1 MKKLI
6 SPQRWDEDLI
16 EWLQKQAKESNRS
29 LANYCETALKDHRD
43 EIEFEVKPL
52 INKANKKQL

>member
-16 EWLQKQAKESNRS
+16 EWLQKQAKEHNRS
-29 LANYCETALKDHRD
+29 FANYCETALKDHRD

-52 INKANKKQL
+52 TKKK